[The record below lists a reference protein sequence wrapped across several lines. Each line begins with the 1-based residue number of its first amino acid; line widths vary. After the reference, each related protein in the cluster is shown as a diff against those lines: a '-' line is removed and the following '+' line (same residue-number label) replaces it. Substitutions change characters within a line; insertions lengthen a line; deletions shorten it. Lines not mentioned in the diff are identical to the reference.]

1 MFGLTYD
8 IVPGRPAEK
17 IMLVM
22 LPGAGMCA
30 EDFRAR
36 GFVETLRERGLPVD
50 TVMVD
55 VSTDDYVSAT
65 FGKYM
70 NGEVVSALLAGGYQR
85 IWLAGISLGAY
96 GVMRL
101 LQEQAGD
108 IEGVLLLS
116 PFLST
121 RGTIARIMGAGGLNG
136 WLPLPEEREGADESL
151 LCWLK
156 ENLVAGKL
164 PVEIYLGWGEADRYA
179 DASRLL
185 AAWLPANRIFRTHG
199 DHDWPTWTAL
209 WHDMLNALPFER
221 IDCRFQ

>member
-17 IMLVM
+17 VILVM

-30 EDFRAR
+30 KDFRAH
-36 GFVETLRERGLPVD
+36 GFVETIRVRGLPVD

-55 VSTDDYVSAT
+55 VNTDDYVSAT
-65 FGKYM
+65 FGKHM
-70 NGEVVSALLAGGYQR
+70 NGEIVSNLLAGGYQR

-101 LQEQAGD
+101 LQEQAHG
-108 IEGVLLLS
+108 IEGVLLLA

-136 WLPLPEEREGADESL
+136 WLPLVAEREGIDESL

-185 AAWLPANRIFRTHG
+185 AARLPPDRVFRING
-199 DHDWPTWTAL
+199 DHDWPTWIAL
-209 WHDMLNALPFER
+209 WHDMLNTLPFER
-221 IDCRFQ
+221 VDCRLQ